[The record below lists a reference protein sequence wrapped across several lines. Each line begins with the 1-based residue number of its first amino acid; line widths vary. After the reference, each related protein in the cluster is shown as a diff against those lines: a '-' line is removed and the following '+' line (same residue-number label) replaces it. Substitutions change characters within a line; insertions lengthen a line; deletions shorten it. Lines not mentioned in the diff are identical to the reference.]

1 MEVTVEL
8 SKGLTWLEAHGEVS
22 VAQPAKKRLVLQMLH
37 CYALRM
43 WRLEMVTKRT

>member
-1 MEVTVEL
+1 VEVTVEL

-22 VAQPAKKRLVLQMLH
+22 VAQPAKRLVLQMLH
-37 CYALRM
+37 SYALRM